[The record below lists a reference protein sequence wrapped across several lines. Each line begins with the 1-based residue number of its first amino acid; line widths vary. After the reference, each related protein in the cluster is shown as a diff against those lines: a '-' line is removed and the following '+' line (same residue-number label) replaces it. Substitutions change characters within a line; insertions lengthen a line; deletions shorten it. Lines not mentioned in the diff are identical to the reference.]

1 MPMQIVSSKYSRIF
15 VDYRSTIPIFSDLT
29 VKLNGKEIY
38 REQQNTVV
46 NNEVQSTNFSE
57 YFPAGDFPVG
67 NILRIDF
74 KPEVRAAIR
83 EVFINYR
90 NVLC

>member
-1 MPMQIVSSKYSRIF
+1 MQIISSKYSRIL

-46 NNEVQSTNFSE
+46 FNEVQSANFAE
-57 YFPAGDFPVG
+57 YYPAGDFPVG

-74 KPEVRAAIR
+74 KPEVRAAIK
-83 EVFINYR
+83 EVFINYK
-90 NVLC
+90 NILC

>member
-1 MPMQIVSSKYSRIF
+1 MSNREFLRIF
-15 VDYRSTIPIFSDLT
+15 LDYRPIIPIFSDLT

-57 YFPAGDFPVG
+57 YYPAGDFPVG